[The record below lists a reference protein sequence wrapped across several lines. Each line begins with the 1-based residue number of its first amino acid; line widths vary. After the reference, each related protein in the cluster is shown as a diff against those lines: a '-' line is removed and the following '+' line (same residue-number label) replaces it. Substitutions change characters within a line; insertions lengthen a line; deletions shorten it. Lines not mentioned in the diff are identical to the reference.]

1 MWTCIKN
8 IWDLISSPATLFCV
22 AAVILIAYMLH
33 TGTNFLNIG
42 RVFSDYKKIFSDA
55 PMHIWIFWGV
65 PALLA
70 LSLVRVALV
79 SGTVAESI
87 LVFLS
92 ILIAAFFAILAIL
105 VSQQGFTDTTAQY
118 KVVLKESSTI
128 VLVEIVLCVF
138 ALIITLAATIL
149 SNHIPEWLQYV
160 ISGVDYYLTFV
171 MLLNLLITIKR
182 LKALI
187 DNKK

>member
-1 MWTCIKN
+1 M
-8 IWDLISSPATLFCV
+8 V
-22 AAVILIAYMLH
+22 
-33 TGTNFLNIG
+33 
-42 RVFSDYKKIFSDA
+42 SD
-55 PMHIWIFWGV
+55 
-65 PALLA
+65 
-70 LSLVRVALV
+70 
-79 SGTVAESI
+79 TVAESI

-149 SNHIPEWLQYV
+149 GNHIPEWLQYV

>member
-160 ISGVDYYLTFV
+160 ISGMDYYLTFV